1 MIRAPRYLTDDPDDD
16 DDLDPDDDGI
26 VDKAPDDEEAEIEAV
41 KEMERVSR

>member
-16 DDLDPDDDGI
+16 DDLDPDD
-26 VDKAPDDEEAEIEAV
+26 EEAEIEAL